1 MCPTTQTVPM
11 SDKFRA
17 TLPIPPSSNHM
28 YVRRYKSYFKNGK
41 KRKRLM
47 NVLSDRAQEWMSKAG
62 DEAYT
67 AMQEC
72 GWSCR
77 KPKQKVVVELRVCWP
92 DKRKRDVHNLHKL
105 LADVLE
111 GKVYDNDQYALLR
124 DMDFDYDKEN
134 ARVEV
139 TAYDL

>member
-1 MCPTTQTVPM
+1 
-11 SDKFRA
+11 
-17 TLPIPPSSNHM
+17 
-28 YVRRYKSYFKNGK
+28 
-41 KRKRLM
+41 M

-77 KPKQKVVVELRVCWP
+77 KPKQKVVVELKVFWP
-92 DKRKRDVHNLHKL
+92 DSRKRDVHNLHKL
-105 LADVLE
+105 LADCLE
-111 GKVYDNDQYALLR
+111 GKVCDDDQWMLLR

-139 TAYDL
+139 VAYDL